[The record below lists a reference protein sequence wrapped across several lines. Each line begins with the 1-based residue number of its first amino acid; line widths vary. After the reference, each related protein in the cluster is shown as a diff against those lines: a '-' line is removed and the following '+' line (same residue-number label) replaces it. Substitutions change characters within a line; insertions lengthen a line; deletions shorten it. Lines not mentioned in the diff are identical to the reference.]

1 MNTPDES
8 PLGRDTAYPQ
18 RYDAAL
24 LFPIAR
30 EAQRRTLVPGDALP
44 FRGED
49 IWTAWELSWLDGRG
63 RPQVAMA
70 TFRVPAVSPC
80 IIESKSLK
88 LYLNGFAFERFDD
101 VGGLRAV
108 IARDLS
114 AAAGAPVQVDIRAG
128 GEMAALP
135 PPAELAGE
143 CLDSLPVDI
152 ADLPDVDASTLSAVP
167 HGDGSE
173 LVLASRLLKSNCPV
187 TGQPDWADVQIRL
200 RGVQPDRAGLLRY
213 LVSYRRHQGFH
224 EHCVER
230 IFTDLLRH
238 CAPRTLTVYA
248 RFTRRGG
255 LDINPWRSNDPEF
268 AAPANVR
275 TPRQ

>member
-30 EAQRRTLVPGDALP
+30 EAQRRTLVPGDALS

-128 GEMAALP
+128 GEM
-135 PPAELAGE
+135 
-143 CLDSLPVDI
+143 
-152 ADLPDVDASTLSAVP
+152 
-167 HGDGSE
+167 
-173 LVLASRLLKSNCPV
+173 
-187 TGQPDWADVQIRL
+187 
-200 RGVQPDRAGLLRY
+200 
-213 LVSYRRHQGFH
+213 
-224 EHCVER
+224 
-230 IFTDLLRH
+230 
-238 CAPRTLTVYA
+238 
-248 RFTRRGG
+248 
-255 LDINPWRSNDPEF
+255 
-268 AAPANVR
+268 
-275 TPRQ
+275 